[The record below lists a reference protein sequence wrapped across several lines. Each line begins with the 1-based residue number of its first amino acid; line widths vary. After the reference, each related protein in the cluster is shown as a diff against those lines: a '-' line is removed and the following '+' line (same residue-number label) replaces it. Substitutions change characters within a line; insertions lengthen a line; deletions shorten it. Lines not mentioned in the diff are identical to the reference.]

1 MQSQNGLP
9 ILGLALPHTLREKKR
24 ERKALWW
31 KDRTQSPTCTPFLP
45 PSFPCPVEL
54 IWQRGASISQ
64 FTLAAAFLVLCR
76 LSVALPVS
84 LPPYTSPHP
93 PSLCIHLF
101 TVFVCAQLLLCM
113 QWWNNVMYS
122 NMKDGPS
129 PGAGNTCFIPAKVLP
144 PSLVCPQLLCSLSL
158 VHT

>member
-1 MQSQNGLP
+1 MKGQNP
-9 ILGLALPHTLREKKR
+9 APHLH
-24 ERKALWW
+24 
-31 KDRTQSPTCTPFLP
+31 SFP
-45 PSFPCPVEL
+45 PSFFSLP
-54 IWQRGASISQ
+54 RGANLTKRSQ
-64 FTLAAAFLVLCR
+64 HQ
-76 LSVALPVS
+76 PI
-84 LPPYTSPHP
+84 YTSSSFSCAAPSFSSLACVSTSKHLSP
-93 PSLCIHLF
+93 PPCLCIHLF